1 MRNIR
6 TIGRLDVKN
15 SNLIK
20 SINLEGLRIVGN
32 PNSFAK
38 EYYKKGIDELI
49 FIDSVATLYGRN
61 NLSKI
66 ITKAT
71 EDIFVPITVGG
82 GIRKLEDAKMILNSG
97 ADKIAV
103 NTAAV
108 KNPKFISD
116 LANSLGSQSIVLSI
130 EAKEKN
136 NNSWE
141 VYTCNGR
148 EPAKLDV
155 IDWIKKAS
163 KLGAGEIL
171 LTSIDQEGTRKG
183 FDVKLMKKASEV
195 TDIPIIASGGFGEI
209 NHIYELMNESDI
221 DAIAFADAIHY
232 KRISINELKKAIKFI
247 QNKNEKKINH
257 N

>member
-66 ITKAT
+66 ITNAT
-71 EDIFVPITVGG
+71 KDIFVPITVGG

-97 ADKIAV
+97 ADKVAV

-136 NNSWE
+136 NNFWE

-148 EPAKLDV
+148 EPTDLDV
-155 IDWIKKAS
+155 IDWIKRAS
-163 KLGAGEIL
+163 KLGVGEIL
-171 LTSIDQEGTRKG
+171 LTSIDREGTRKG
-183 FDVKLMKKASEV
+183 FDIQLMKKASEI
-195 TDIPIIASGGFGEI
+195 TDVPIIASGGFGEI
-209 NHIYELMNESDI
+209 NHIYELMNESNI

-232 KRISINELKKAIKFI
+232 KRISINSLKKAINLM
-247 QNKNEKKINH
+247 QNKNEKKINY